1 MENNFNGDDNPNSDN
16 HPNAIIAKLA
26 AYDGD
31 TFPDWIYESLPS
43 LVKDSCNIFN
53 DKYEKDIFLT
63 GLLAVFGGCFHN
75 LYALN
80 EPDKRQVATNL
91 LAIIVGPPASGKGAL
106 NYARKMA
113 KSIKEIYST
122 NSKKVFKSSGNRLF
136 IPGNIS
142 SAGMIQLLAKNKGV
156 GIMVESEIDTIV
168 NANRQE
174 WGNYSDIIRKSY
186 ENEEYSMYRKGKVLS
201 EYSDIESLKLSVAIS
216 GTANQFRQ
224 LIYSTENGL
233 FSRGTY
239 YVFEPIA
246 KKFKFTGRMNTD
258 TQIDDKFAKFARI
271 AADYYELHLSF
282 DCIRVIFSQEQLNEV
297 ENALQALKDELDDF
311 PELEANIKRAF
322 VMAQKIGAILT
333 FLFECEDGSIQE
345 TIKCSEQALDTAI
358 YLVAL
363 YMANAHSAYELLPSK
378 VSISLNDSQHQLL
391 QLLPEE
397 FTRTEA
403 VQIGIENGIKQ
414 RTAYYAI
421 EALEKKGLIKLQSN
435 GKYKKQ

>member
-1 MENNFNGDDNPNSDN
+1 MEKNSNGGHTSKLGSPLD
-16 HPNAIIAKLA
+16 AIIAKLA

-43 LVKDSCNIFN
+43 LVKDSCNVFN
-53 DKYEKDIFLT
+53 DKYERDVFLT

-91 LAIIVGPPASGKGAL
+91 LVIIVGPPASGKGAL

-122 NSKKVFKSSGNRLF
+122 NSKKIFKSSGNRLF
-136 IPGNIS
+136 VPGNIS
-142 SAGMIQLLAKNKGV
+142 SAGMIQLLANNKGV

-186 ENEEYSMYRKGKVLS
+186 ENEEYSMYRKVKERS
-201 EYSDIESLKLSVAIS
+201 EYSDIESLKLSIAIS
-216 GTANQFRQ
+216 GTPNQFKQ

-246 KKFKFTGRMNTD
+246 EKFKFTGRMNTD
-258 TQIDDKFAKFARI
+258 IQIDDKFAKFARI

-282 DCIRVIFSQEQLNEV
+282 DRIQVIFSQEQLNEV
-297 ENALQALKDELDDF
+297 EKALQALKDGLYDF

-333 FLFECEDGSIQE
+333 FLSECEGGSLQE

-363 YMANAHSAYELLPSK
+363 YMAYAHSAYELLPSK
-378 VSISLNDSQHQLL
+378 VSVSLNDSQHQLL

-403 VQIGIENGIKQ
+403 VQIAIENGIKQ

-421 EALEKKGLIKLQSN
+421 EALEKKGLVKLQSN
-435 GKYKKQ
+435 GRYKKQ